1 MSGPNDIFTR
11 LRAGVITASAAET
24 QSLATELARA
34 LPPDTTLAL
43 HGNLGVGKT
52 TFVQGLARGLGHTGP
67 VTSPTFNIF
76 TLHRGPT
83 NLLHLDAY
91 RLDNAQQ
98 VEDLLLADFMISPW
112 CLAVEW
118 PEKIAD
124 WLPADTMHLE
134 LGILPDERH
143 TLQLR

>member
-1 MSGPNDIFTR
+1 MATNICDR
-11 LRAGVITASAAET
+11 LRAGVVTTSAEET
-24 QSLATELARA
+24 RRWANQLATA
-34 LPPDTTLAL
+34 LPRDCTLAL

-52 TFVQGLARGLGHTGP
+52 TFVQGLAQGLGIPEP

-91 RLDNAQQ
+91 RLETAQQ
-98 VEDLLLADFMISPW
+98 VEDLLLSDFMISPW
-112 CLAVEW
+112 VLAVEW

-124 WLPADTMHLE
+124 WLPATAWHLE
-134 LGILPDERH
+134 LGIRPDQSH
-143 TLQLR
+143 TLLLR